1 MINDNVYSLYKSCNL
16 YCSYSGFIEELGQGE
31 GPPGG
36 GQQQPGHYDDND
48 ADDHIDLG
56 HVLGPL
62 ESLLPGLL
70 GGGIGPRSTFQPG
83 MRGPSHIRISS
94 RGPMGPRPGPGV
106 PGGPQHL
113 GMDQAALENAL
124 QVLHKSK

>member
-1 MINDNVYSLYKSCNL
+1 MHWDVSTELYSHYAHS
-16 YCSYSGFIEELGQGE
+16 SGTV
-31 GPPGG
+31 
-36 GQQQPGHYDDND
+36 HS
-48 ADDHIDLG
+48 HK
-56 HVLGPL
+56 LGPL

-70 GGGIGPRSTFQPG
+70 GGGIGPRSTFQSGPG
-83 MRGPSHIRISS
+83 MRPSHIRISS

-124 QVLHKSK
+124 QVCSLIRTISKSTI